1 MKTKKTAKIISGVL
15 ALVMLVCS
23 LSAVSGFVTSAE
35 NEANTEAELV
45 NALKTSWTKMYKN
58 DYFATF
64 NNDVNKN
71 SASITTNDSVPDGKP
86 DYIGDDLLGFDIT
99 GNNFALFI
107 SKNAASNEYTG
118 LEKVFE
124 NYDNV
129 TFSLY
134 TGNVVN
140 NGTIRLVL
148 QDTAYKTIGPYNY
161 TLTVNESSNQ
171 WIDIDVLQLL
181 ECENMEKLLKEKATV
196 NGGTLSRM
204 YLYIQDGLKAEGM
217 VLGQVIGKTNAT
229 LPNTTTA
236 LELYNEANK
245 IPANDYINSDDFVA
259 ARTALGEYLRPQ
271 ILKNELTTAW
281 GSMYFST
288 EIGSA
293 EHGYR
298 NSELAMSASTSNVP
312 DDIKYEFTEN
322 CFVFNKSACSV
333 GSSFDINTSA
343 FRYLKPDSNGNY
355 DNYNFSNDA
364 ALFTDNDDIQFK
376 FYTGNV
382 TTSGKL
388 TVRIFYTNWKKVDKI
403 YTIDTSNQ
411 LITVSLKEIV
421 TDKYNQKVTLADCFD
436 CTEEFADG
444 KEHKVMNVCYQ
455 LSDELVGEDMIF
467 GALTTKKNAVA
478 PSDVTNDELLA
489 GQARRVKVST
499 FENTDEFDIKRTEY
513 CNYLMTGK
521 TLGDVNGLGDTNN
534 ICDLVALNDLVTSK
548 DYNEDTTYSI
558 TGDMNTDGYI
568 TAADTALL
576 RAKLLK

>member
-1 MKTKKTAKIISGVL
+1 MKTKKTAKIISSVL

-23 LSAVSGFVTSAE
+23 LSAVSGFITSAE
-35 NEANTEAELV
+35 NEENAEETRLV
-45 NALKTSWTKMYKN
+45 EALKTSWTKMYTN

-64 NNDVNKN
+64 NNNVNKN
-71 SASITTNDSVPDGKP
+71 SGSITTNDSVPDNKP

-99 GNNFALFI
+99 GNNIALFF
-107 SKNAASNEYTG
+107 SKNAASSEYTG
-118 LEKVFE
+118 LDKVFE

-134 TGNVVN
+134 TGNVTTS
-140 NGTIRLVL
+140 GTIRLVL
-148 QDTAYKTIGPYNY
+148 QDTGYNTIGSYDY
-161 TLTVNESSNQ
+161 TLTADESSNQ
-171 WIDIDVLQLL
+171 WIDIDVLQSL
-181 ECENMEKLLKEKATV
+181 ECKNMEALLKQATEK
-196 NGGTLSRM
+196 GGTLSRM
-204 YLYIQDGLKAEGM
+204 YLYIQNGLKAEGM

-245 IPANDYINSDDFVA
+245 ITANDYINSDDFVA

-281 GSMYFST
+281 GTMYSST

-298 NSELAMSASTSNVP
+298 NSELAMSASASSIP
-312 DDIKYEFTEN
+312 DDIKGEFTDN
-322 CFVFNKSACSV
+322 SFVFNKAACSV

-382 TTSGKL
+382 TTAGKL

-421 TDKYNQKVTLADCFD
+421 TDKYNQKETLADCFD

-478 PSDVTNDELLA
+478 PSDVTDDELLA
-489 GQARRVKVST
+489 GQARRVSVSG
-499 FENTDEFDIKRTEY
+499 FENTAEFTAKRTEY
-513 CNYLMTGK
+513 CNYLMSGK
-521 TLGDVNGLGDTNN
+521 TLGDVNGLDSIN
-534 ICDLVALNDLVTSK
+534 ICDLVALNDLMPEGYDT
-548 DYNEDTTYSI
+548 DTTYSI
-558 TGDMNTDGYI
+558 TGDMNTDGFI
-568 TAADTALL
+568 TAEDTALL
-576 RAKLLK
+576 RAELLK